1 MKKTIKKF
9 LNLNL
14 IIALSFSSLFPFKA
28 NVQAEELIIGTI
40 LNETQYL
47 RTRPTTDTLNN
58 QKLVH
63 FSTGDIITLLGTER
77 TAPTSGCT
85 TGFYKATY
93 KGYTGYVC
101 AVGVKIGN
109 HDVYQRPWTSPK
121 KSIVGGGIYISGS

>member
-47 RTRPTTDTLNN
+47 
-58 QKLVH
+58 
-63 FSTGDIITLLGTER
+63 F
-77 TAPTSGCT
+77 
-85 TGFYKATY
+85 
-93 KGYTGYVC
+93 
-101 AVGVKIGN
+101 
-109 HDVYQRPWTSPK
+109 
-121 KSIVGGGIYISGS
+121 SGSN